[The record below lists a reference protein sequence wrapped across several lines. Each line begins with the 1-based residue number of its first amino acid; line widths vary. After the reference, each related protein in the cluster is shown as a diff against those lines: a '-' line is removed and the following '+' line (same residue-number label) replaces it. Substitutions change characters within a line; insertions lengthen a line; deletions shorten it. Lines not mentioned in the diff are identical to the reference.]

1 MAPEA
6 PPARLPAAGAV
17 PSPDRNDNHGCRLT
31 SALLRRISCSCAL
44 TTRPVLWSLMQFFT
58 IAGVWACRARPGDQT
73 FPQSEPALPGTS
85 SPCRWPAPD
94 VPRFCCNRNANAGKS
109 SDLREKSI
117 SDLRLIAVSFSD
129 LSSAS
134 YFRHHCRPRLICSV
148 HSACPRHEWR

>member
-1 MAPEA
+1 MCPHHLTPHGYAGLPQLSCA
-6 PPARLPAAGAV
+6 GSPAPAR
-17 PSPDRNDNHGCRLT
+17 S
-31 SALLRRISCSCAL
+31 
-44 TTRPVLWSLMQFFT
+44 
-58 IAGVWACRARPGDQT
+58 RPGRSCGASCNSSLSLVSGLAGQDLGIRL
-73 FPQSEPALPGTS
+73 FPSLSQLFLERHRLVDGLLLMCHVSAATE
-85 SPCRWPAPD
+85 
-94 VPRFCCNRNANAGKS
+94 NANAGKS